1 CHKYNHHRYAPA
13 RLFPRPLSPYTP
25 TSLLCRLAPLPS
37 PSLSSSA
44 LRLCT
49 AQVQQERAIHPSMA
63 PFPASAAHLQQ
74 QEILAHD
81 DGRARPEMVMMG
93 QLGRLVDGIKSR
105 LRHGGGNGK
114 RGKAAVSSSSS
125 PTAAGYDKVEK
136 TDSMRVEIRSR
147 QARKLIAKN
156 LDAADS
162 IARAGR
168 ANKRFFLA
176 F

>member
-1 CHKYNHHRYAPA
+1 FFHGQLDTELRSLSETPTQLNSGVAINTTTTGTHPPA
-13 RLFPRPLSPYTP
+13 CSLLLYLRTGP
-25 TSLLCRLAPLPS
+25 TSLLRRLSRLRYLLP
-37 PSLSSSA
+37 PSA
-44 LRLCT
+44 RLCT
-49 AQVQQERAIHPSMA
+49 AQA
-63 PFPASAAHLQQ
+63 
-74 QEILAHD
+74 
-81 DGRARPEMVMMG
+81 GRARPDMVMMG

-114 RGKAAVSSSSS
+114 RGKAAASSASS
-125 PTAAGYDKVEK
+125 PMAAGYDKVEK

>member
-1 CHKYNHHRYAPA
+1 
-13 RLFPRPLSPYTP
+13 
-25 TSLLCRLAPLPS
+25 
-37 PSLSSSA
+37 
-44 LRLCT
+44 
-49 AQVQQERAIHPSMA
+49 
-63 PFPASAAHLQQ
+63 
-74 QEILAHD
+74 
-81 DGRARPEMVMMG
+81 MVMMG

-105 LRHGGGNGK
+105 LRPGGGGK
-114 RGKAAVSSSSS
+114 RGKAASPSPSSC
-125 PTAAGYDKVEK
+125 PAAAGYDKVEK

-168 ANKRFFLA
+168 TNKRFFLA

>member
-1 CHKYNHHRYAPA
+1 
-13 RLFPRPLSPYTP
+13 
-25 TSLLCRLAPLPS
+25 
-37 PSLSSSA
+37 
-44 LRLCT
+44 
-49 AQVQQERAIHPSMA
+49 
-63 PFPASAAHLQQ
+63 
-74 QEILAHD
+74 
-81 DGRARPEMVMMG
+81 MVMMG

-105 LRHGGGNGK
+105 LRPGGGGGK
-114 RGKAAVSSSSS
+114 RGKASAAAS

>member
-1 CHKYNHHRYAPA
+1 YAPA

-44 LRLCT
+44 LRLST
-49 AQVQQERAIHPSMA
+49 AQ
-63 PFPASAAHLQQ
+63 
-74 QEILAHD
+74 